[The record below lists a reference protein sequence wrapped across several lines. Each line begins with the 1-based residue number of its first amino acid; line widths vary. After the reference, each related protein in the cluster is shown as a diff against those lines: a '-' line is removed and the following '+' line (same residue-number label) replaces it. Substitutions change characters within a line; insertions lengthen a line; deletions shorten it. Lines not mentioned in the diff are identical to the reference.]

1 LILLTILAVQRAA
14 SSSTTTFTDPTK
26 AGAVTAA
33 VTGVGT
39 LATGIGNVP
48 DLWPQ
53 YDDYDSP
60 NNASLFGTP
69 QLVWDG
75 FSFPAGQTRY
85 FSQAVPIDSLE
96 DHVVVS
102 TVFADNAHILFIE
115 EVDPTGTM
123 VVQSITP
130 PAGLNDGIMNP
141 LAGVTT
147 DVSAPYN
154 WQTVRQYSK
163 IFTPTSTDNFIVL
176 TVQAIN
182 YNPNGPVN
190 PAGVAYVADF
200 YRSKLL

>member
-1 LILLTILAVQRAA
+1 
-14 SSSTTTFTDPTK
+14 
-26 AGAVTAA
+26 
-33 VTGVGT
+33 
-39 LATGIGNVP
+39 
-48 DLWPQ
+48 
-53 YDDYDSP
+53 
-60 NNASLFGTP
+60 
-69 QLVWDG
+69 LVWDG

-190 PAGVAYVADF
+190 PVAW
-200 YRSKLL
+200 LM